1 MRLPAF
7 RNSSE
12 FLAASRRR
20 AHQKILIG
28 QAGALMLAL
37 FWRYDQTVA

>member
-12 FLAASRRR
+12 FLAASPSH
-20 AHQKILIG
+20 AHQKILIDE
-28 QAGALMLAL
+28 GALM
-37 FWRYDQTVA
+37 